1 LNADDRPTIVIG
13 IQAARLERKFPALND
28 EVVYKR
34 SSLIL
39 FQPQSLN
46 DAALYSWDSY
56 TTLVHYDYII
66 KPPANKPGV
75 ISLACPISL

>member
-1 LNADDRPTIVIG
+1 MPRDRPTIVIG

-75 ISLACPISL
+75 ILLAGAISL